1 MKMSNVYMTMLDAM
15 EADDLTVT
23 TDELMKRASGS
34 RADQGSFEPP
44 KTSEETQQQNGA
56 NVDRGAMSGNTDALE
71 PGPDGAAQQ
80 NQGQDP
86 DLGLDTME
94 GGGDDMGG
102 EDMGGDMGQDGAPPD
117 DGMGGEEEQPSM
129 TPEQSQSIVKL
140 QQNMSQFYRVLSSTI
155 SSLGDYSAPSSSED
169 LRKIFNGA
177 MDHLTRSKELLLD
190 LLTTDFTPGNYAE
203 KLRKY
208 VALRHVYSA
217 VLEMLDLH
225 FNMLDQENKKTP
237 Q

>member
-1 MKMSNVYMTMLDAM
+1 
-15 EADDLTVT
+15 
-23 TDELMKRASGS
+23 
-34 RADQGSFEPP
+34 
-44 KTSEETQQQNGA
+44 
-56 NVDRGAMSGNTDALE
+56 
-71 PGPDGAAQQ
+71 
-80 NQGQDP
+80 
-86 DLGLDTME
+86 
-94 GGGDDMGG
+94 
-102 EDMGGDMGQDGAPPD
+102 
-117 DGMGGEEEQPSM
+117 M